1 MIDTLLRLNWVD
13 IVVVILI
20 IRVVYI
26 SVKSGFPV
34 EIFKLLGTICAIYFS
49 LHYYIVLGD
58 LLRGY
63 FTSIIPEAYFN
74 FLCFF
79 ALALLGYFLFFLLRT
94 ALYHFVDVKAVPAL
108 SKWGGL
114 IAGLIRDIL
123 LIGLIVFTLSISTV
137 SYLENSVNKSY
148 IASRFSKVAPVT
160 YSWIWNNITSRF
172 ISNERFNNTVLEAK

>member
-1 MIDTLLRLNWVD
+1 MIDALLRLNWVD
-13 IVVVILI
+13 IIVVILI
-20 IRVVYI
+20 IRVSYI

-34 EIFKLLGTICAIYFS
+34 EIFKLLGTICAIYLS
-49 LHYYIVLGD
+49 LHYYIIFGD

-74 FLCFF
+74 FLCFL

-114 IAGLIRDIL
+114 ITGLLRDIL
-123 LIGLIVFTLSISTV
+123 LISLIVFAFSISTV
-137 SYLENSVNKSY
+137 TYLASSANKSY

-160 YSWIWNNITSRF
+160 YSWIWNNITSKF
-172 ISNERFNNTVLEAK
+172 IPNEKFNNAVLETE